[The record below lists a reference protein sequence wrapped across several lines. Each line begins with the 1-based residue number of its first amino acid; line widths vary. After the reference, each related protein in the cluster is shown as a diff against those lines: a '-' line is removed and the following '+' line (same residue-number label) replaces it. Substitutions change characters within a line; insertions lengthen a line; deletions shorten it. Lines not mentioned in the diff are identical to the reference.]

1 MGKGDK
7 SMGTV
12 IDHKLEEIGAII
24 QDGLDTEGTLRILR
38 LIEISAYTKELMEDL
53 TLYSELLPLA
63 REKPFTLEQR
73 YLHFLWDALD
83 KLPICRTGKSASP
96 DPWRPRQFTQ
106 LLLPQHGAF
115 C

>member
-24 QDGLDTEGTLRILR
+24 QDGLDTEGALRILR
-38 LIEISAYTKELMEDL
+38 LIEMSAYTKELMEDM

-63 REKPFTLEQR
+63 RE
-73 YLHFLWDALD
+73 
-83 KLPICRTGKSASP
+83 
-96 DPWRPRQFTQ
+96 
-106 LLLPQHGAF
+106 
-115 C
+115 